1 MKNSKSKL
9 KHRLLTK
16 IQMNFYELRNCTKFA
31 IEKNT
36 VASFYKRNKFKP
48 CLTKHLLNMFK
59 LWCEWG
65 IGLSQVKYMSKI
77 SCIIPYNH
85 GRG

>member
-1 MKNSKSKL
+1 MD
-9 KHRLLTK
+9 
-16 IQMNFYELRNCTKFA
+16 FYALRNCTKFA
-31 IEKNT
+31 IEKRT
-36 VASFYKRNKFKP
+36 VGSFYRGNKFKP
-48 CLTKHLLNMFK
+48 CLTKHLFNMFMNVNVNVNVYV
-59 LWCEWG
+59 CEWG